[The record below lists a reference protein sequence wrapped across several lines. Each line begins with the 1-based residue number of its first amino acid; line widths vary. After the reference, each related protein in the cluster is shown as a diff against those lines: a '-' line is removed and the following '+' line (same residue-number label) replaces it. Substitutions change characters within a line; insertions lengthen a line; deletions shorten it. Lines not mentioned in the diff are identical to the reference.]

1 MIVKTNGSFAPYIQ
15 STHLELGAGV
25 GSRDN
30 DGALTVFVCAI
41 IQIKLDPF
49 SGRCIV
55 PIFTLIAVR
64 T

>member
-1 MIVKTNGSFAPYIQ
+1 MVGVRG
-15 STHLELGAGV
+15 GAGV

>member
-1 MIVKTNGSFAPYIQ
+1 MVVGGQVYTGD
-15 STHLELGAGV
+15 LLGCI